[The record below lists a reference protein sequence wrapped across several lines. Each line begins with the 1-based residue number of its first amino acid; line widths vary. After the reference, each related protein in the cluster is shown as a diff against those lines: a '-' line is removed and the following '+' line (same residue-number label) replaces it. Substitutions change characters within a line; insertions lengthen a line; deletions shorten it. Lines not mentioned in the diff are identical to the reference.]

1 MTFFKI
7 QFIVL
12 RSKHGV
18 LIIHDYLK
26 QVYRLPFYLDL
37 KWNDDCTLY
46 MYILLAAFCDVFFF
60 EGGTERTEISQRTPS
75 HHV

>member
-7 QFIVL
+7 QFIVS

-18 LIIHDYLK
+18 LIMHDYRK

-37 KWNDDCTLY
+37 KWNDDYTLY

-60 EGGTERTEISQRTPS
+60 KGGTERTEISQRTPS